1 MSFPGAAPQGCTLT
15 VAVYDG
21 ARKLLPSAAQ
31 VLYTI
36 RDGNQKTVVRDYFQS
51 AQMSFTSLPFYNN
64 FGDNYTVIAWTE
76 GHVQAGFTPVKL
88 SPNTP
93 QRVDLML
100 LRKDATYHF
109 GGATWKIVQAKRPA
123 LARILAADASSDA
136 VARDRYRELVEHRPA
151 ALACVLNVATALEQ
165 IYLRTGSPLD
175 HLHRIVQDDSL
186 KQDRFYAYA
195 GPELL
200 DLVREAVQFGVF
212 DPQPGSGVF
221 HPGATASFKQTQ
233 FGEANVQITFHEAD
247 RCVID
252 AVDCCK
258 VELDIDYFKDPAA
271 HALLEVVYNSTTGS
285 LTDPRQ
291 VYLLRWIAGRR
302 AGVPEF
308 DPLYTVV

>member
-1 MSFPGAAPQGCTLT
+1 MSFPGAAAQGCTVT

-21 ARKLLPSAAQ
+21 ARKLMPAGTE

-36 RDGNQKTVVRDYFQS
+36 RDGNQKTIIRDYHRS
-51 AQMSFTSLPFYNN
+51 SQMSFTSLPFYNN
-64 FGDNYTVIAWTE
+64 FGDNYSVIAWAD
-76 GHVQAGFTPVKL
+76 GHVQAGFTPVRV
-88 SPNTP
+88 SPYTP

-109 GGATWKIVQAKRPA
+109 GGATWKIVQAKRPT
-123 LARILAADASSDA
+123 LARVLAADATSGNA
-136 VARDRYRELVEHRPA
+136 ARDRYADHVEHRPA

-165 IYLRTGSPLD
+165 IHLRTGTPLD
-175 HLHRIVQDDSL
+175 HVHRIVQDETMQ
-186 KQDRFYAYA
+186 QDRFFAYA

-200 DLVREAVQFGVF
+200 ELVREAVPFGVF
-212 DPQPGSGVF
+212 DPQPGSGLL

-247 RCVID
+247 RCVIG

-258 VELDIDYFKDPAA
+258 VEFDIDYYQDKGA
-271 HALLEVVYNSTTGS
+271 HALLEVLYNSTTGS